1 MTTQKFTNW
10 AGLECE
16 EKKLQKP
23 IFDGDASKL
32 NVAYFARRTN
42 HMRHIVSYNKEALKT
57 LQLTDNHT
65 SVCGREFWV
74 KAFGNDIQNFE
85 YDKEF
90 VCAKCL
96 YSLGLLRKETRK
108 THNGN
113 QSIGSSETWY
123 YVIKEFK
130 NYKVGDEYYYSTTE
144 NKRY

>member
-1 MTTQKFTNW
+1 MTNKNYTNYT
-10 AGLECE
+10 GQEVT

-23 IFDGDASKL
+23 IFNGDLTKL
-32 NVAYFARRTN
+32 NVAYFSRRSKN
-42 HMRHIVSYNKEALKT
+42 MRHIVSYDKKALKT

-113 QSIGSSETWY
+113 QSIGLSETWY